1 VQEDRELANATI
13 NKLRG
18 TFSMLYKHGK
28 RKGLVNVNPAVMFHS
43 RTPGTVSEGKEN
55 YFELPRQFGETVG
68 IRQKAAFS

>member
-1 VQEDRELANATI
+1 
-13 NKLRG
+13 
-18 TFSMLYKHGK
+18 MLYKHGK
-28 RKGLVNVNPAVMFHS
+28 RKGLVNVNPAEMFPS